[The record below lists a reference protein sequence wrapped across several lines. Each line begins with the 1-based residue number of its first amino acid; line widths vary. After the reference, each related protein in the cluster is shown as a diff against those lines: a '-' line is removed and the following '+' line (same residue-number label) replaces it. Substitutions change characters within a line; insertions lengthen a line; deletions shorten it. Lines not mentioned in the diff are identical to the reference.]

1 VITGIV
7 VALPEEL
14 RTLTQSRLKQG
25 ECISVAE
32 NILVTVSG
40 AGSEKAA
47 IAAQRLIDKGAEQLI
62 SWGCAGALAPHL
74 KAGDLLIPSSI
85 LTQDNQRLSSQ
96 SVWSQQLIS
105 ELEQGIQCYNNEL
118 LESASI
124 ISLADEK
131 AEQYQKTGALAV
143 DMESAA
149 VARVALKANI
159 PFVALRSIADVADQD
174 LPKAI
179 NYAMTA
185 KGVISLPKILFYLC
199 THPAELIGLIKL
211 GINFNRASKTLKKV
225 ASQLAQ
231 ITQVQ

>member
-1 VITGIV
+1 MITGIV

>member
-25 ECISVAE
+25 DYLSVSE

-40 AGSEKAA
+40 AGSENAA
-47 IAAQRLIDKGAEQLI
+47 IAAQGLIDKGAEQLI
-62 SWGCAGALAPHL
+62 SWGCAGALATHL
-74 KAGDLLIPSSI
+74 KAGDLLIPSNI
-85 LTQDNQRLSSQ
+85 LTQDNKQLSTHSA
-96 SVWSQQLIS
+96 WSQQLIS
-105 ELEQGIQCYNNEL
+105 RLEQGIQCYNDKL
-118 LESASI
+118 LESAGV
-124 ISLADEK
+124 ISLANEK
-131 AEQYQKTGALAV
+131 AEQYQKTGAFAV

-159 PFVALRSIADVADQD
+159 PFVALRSIADLADQD

-185 KGVISLPKILFYLC
+185 KGVISIPKILFYLC
-199 THPAELIGLIKL
+199 THPAELAGLIKL
-211 GINFNRASKTLKKV
+211 GINFNSASKTLKKV

-231 ITQVQ
+231 VTQVQ